1 MESLNKFILLLLGLF
16 VSLCSVFAQKVERNY
31 IRKGNRL
38 YNDSSY
44 IDAEINYRKAL
55 EINPKSTVSMYNLG
69 NSLIYQQKNKDA
81 LEQYVSASKMEK
93 DKSKLSYIYHNIGVL
108 FQRDKDYK
116 QAIEAYRKALINNPK
131 DDETRYNLSLAQ
143 KLLKDEQHNKEN
155 NQKENNQ
162 KENKNNDSNNR
173 SNNNKHDSSKSNE
186 RNPKMSKE
194 NAEQLL
200 NSVMQDERDVQ
211 DRMKKQQKL
220 HGGRL
225 EKDW

>member
-93 DKSKLSYIYHNIGVL
+93 DKYKLSYIYHNIGVL
-108 FQRDKDYK
+108 FHRDKDYK
-116 QAIEAYRKALINNPK
+116 QAIEAYKKALINNPK

-143 KLLKDEQHNKEN
+143 KLLKDEQDN
-155 NQKENNQ
+155 KENNQ
-162 KENKNNDSNNR
+162 KENKNNDSNNS
-173 SNNNKHDSSKSNE
+173 SNNNKHDSSKSSQSSE
-186 RNPKMSKE
+186 RDPKMSKE

-211 DRMKKQQKL
+211 DRIKKQQKL
-220 HGGRL
+220 RGGRL

>member
-93 DKSKLSYIYHNIGVL
+93 DKYKLSYIYHNIGVL
-108 FQRDKDYK
+108 FHRDKDYK
-116 QAIEAYRKALINNPK
+116 QAIEAYKKALINNPK

-143 KLLKDEQHNKEN
+143 KLLKDEQDNKEN
-155 NQKENNQ
+155 NQKD
-162 KENKNNDSNNR
+162 NKNNDSNNS
-173 SNNNKHDSSKSNE
+173 SNNNKHDSSKSSQSSE
-186 RNPKMSKE
+186 RDPKMSKE
-194 NAEQLL
+194 NAEKLL

-211 DRMKKQQKL
+211 DRIKKQQKL
-220 HGGRL
+220 RGGRL

>member
-93 DKSKLSYIYHNIGVL
+93 DKYKLSYIYHNIGVL
-108 FQRDKDYK
+108 FHRDKDYK
-116 QAIEAYRKALINNPK
+116 QAIEAYKKALINNPK

-143 KLLKDEQHNKEN
+143 KLLKDEQDN
-155 NQKENNQ
+155 KENNQ
-162 KENKNNDSNNR
+162 KENKNNDSNNS
-173 SNNNKHDSSKSNE
+173 SNNNKHDSSKSSQSSE
-186 RNPKMSKE
+186 RDPKMSKE
-194 NAEQLL
+194 NAEKLL

-211 DRMKKQQKL
+211 DRIKKQQKL
-220 HGGRL
+220 RGGRL

>member
-1 MESLNKFILLLLGLF
+1 MESLNKFIILLLGLF

-55 EINPKSTVSMYNLG
+55 EINPKSTVS
-69 NSLIYQQKNKDA
+69 
-81 LEQYVSASKMEK
+81 ASKIEK

-108 FQRDKDYK
+108 FHRDKDYK
-116 QAIEAYRKALINNPK
+116 QAIEAYKKALINNPK

-143 KLLKDEQHNKEN
+143 KLLKDEQDN
-155 NQKENNQ
+155 NENNQ
-162 KENKNNDSNNR
+162 KENKNNDSNNS
-173 SNNNKHDSSKSNE
+173 SNNNKHDSSKSSQSSE
-186 RNPKMSKE
+186 RDPKMSKE
-194 NAEQLL
+194 NAEKLL

-211 DRMKKQQKL
+211 DRIKKQQKL

>member
-16 VSLCSVFAQKVERNY
+16 VSLCSVFAQKVERSY

-93 DKSKLSYIYHNIGVL
+93 DKYKLSYIYHNIGVL
-108 FQRDKDYK
+108 FHRDKDYK
-116 QAIEAYRKALINNPK
+116 QAIEAYKKALINNPK

-143 KLLKDEQHNKEN
+143 KLLKDEQDN
-155 NQKENNQ
+155 NENNQ
-162 KENKNNDSNNR
+162 KENKNNDSNNS
-173 SNNNKHDSSKSNE
+173 SNNNKHDSSKSSQSSE
-186 RNPKMSKE
+186 RDPKMSKE

-211 DRMKKQQKL
+211 DRIKKQQKL

>member
-16 VSLCSVFAQKVERNY
+16 VSLCSVFAQKVERSY

-93 DKSKLSYIYHNIGVL
+93 DKHKLSYIYHNIGVL
-108 FQRDKDYK
+108 FHRDKDYK
-116 QAIEAYRKALINNPK
+116 QAIEAYKKALINNPK

-143 KLLKDEQHNKEN
+143 KLLKDEQDNKEN
-155 NQKENNQ
+155 NQKEN
-162 KENKNNDSNNR
+162 KKNDSNNS
-173 SNNNKHDSSKSNE
+173 SNNNKHDSSKSSQSSE
-186 RNPKMSKE
+186 RDPKMSKE
-194 NAEQLL
+194 NAEKLL

-211 DRMKKQQKL
+211 DRIKKQQKL

>member
-16 VSLCSVFAQKVERNY
+16 VSLCSVFAQKVERSY

-93 DKSKLSYIYHNIGVL
+93 DKYKLSYIYHNIGVL
-108 FQRDKDYK
+108 FHRDKDYK
-116 QAIEAYRKALINNPK
+116 QAIEAYKKALINNPK

-143 KLLKDEQHNKEN
+143 KLLKDEQDNKEN
-155 NQKENNQ
+155 NQKD
-162 KENKNNDSNNR
+162 NKNNDSNNS
-173 SNNNKHDSSKSNE
+173 SNNNKHDSSKSSQSSE
-186 RNPKMSKE
+186 RDPKMSKE
-194 NAEQLL
+194 NAEKLL

-211 DRMKKQQKL
+211 DRIKKQQKL

>member
-16 VSLCSVFAQKVERNY
+16 VSLCSVFAQKVERSY

-93 DKSKLSYIYHNIGVL
+93 DKYKLSYIYHNIGVL
-108 FQRDKDYK
+108 FHRDKDYK
-116 QAIEAYRKALINNPK
+116 QAIEAYKKALINNPK

-143 KLLKDEQHNKEN
+143 KLLKDEQDNKEN
-155 NQKENNQ
+155 NQK
-162 KENKNNDSNNR
+162 KNKNNDSNNS
-173 SNNNKHDSSKSNE
+173 SNNNKHDSSKSSQSSE
-186 RNPKMSKE
+186 RDPKMSKE
-194 NAEQLL
+194 NAEKLL

-211 DRMKKQQKL
+211 DRIKKQQKL

>member
-93 DKSKLSYIYHNIGVL
+93 DKYKLSYIYHNIGVL
-108 FQRDKDYK
+108 FHRDKDYK
-116 QAIEAYRKALINNPK
+116 QAIEAYKKALINNPK

-143 KLLKDEQHNKEN
+143 KLLKDEQDN
-155 NQKENNQ
+155 NENNQ
-162 KENKNNDSNNR
+162 KENKNNDSNNS
-173 SNNNKHDSSKSNE
+173 SNNNKHDSSKSSQSSE
-186 RNPKMSKE
+186 RDPKMSKE
-194 NAEQLL
+194 NAEKLL

-211 DRMKKQQKL
+211 DRIKKQQKL

>member
-116 QAIEAYRKALINNPK
+116 QAIEAYKKALINNPK

-143 KLLKDEQHNKEN
+143 KLLKDEQDNKEN
-155 NQKENNQ
+155 NQKDY
-162 KENKNNDSNNR
+162 KNNDSNNS
-173 SNNNKHDSSKSNE
+173 SNNNKHDSSKSSQSSE
-186 RNPKMSKE
+186 RDPKMSKE

-211 DRMKKQQKL
+211 DRIKKQQKL
-220 HGGRL
+220 RGGRL

>member
-16 VSLCSVFAQKVERNY
+16 VSLCSVFAQKVERSY

-93 DKSKLSYIYHNIGVL
+93 DKYKLSYIYHNIGVL
-108 FQRDKDYK
+108 FHRDKDYK
-116 QAIEAYRKALINNPK
+116 QAIEAYKKALINNPK

-143 KLLKDEQHNKEN
+143 KLLKDEQDN
-155 NQKENNQ
+155 KENNQ
-162 KENKNNDSNNR
+162 KENKNNDSNNS
-173 SNNNKHDSSKSNE
+173 SNNNKHDSSKSSQSSE
-186 RNPKMSKE
+186 RAPKMSKE
-194 NAEQLL
+194 NAEKLL

-211 DRMKKQQKL
+211 DRIKKQQKL

>member
-16 VSLCSVFAQKVERNY
+16 VSLCSVFAQKVERSY

-93 DKSKLSYIYHNIGVL
+93 DKYKLSYIYHNIGVL
-108 FQRDKDYK
+108 FHRDKDYK
-116 QAIEAYRKALINNPK
+116 QAIEAYKKALINNPK

-143 KLLKDEQHNKEN
+143 KLLKDEQDNKEN
-155 NQKENNQ
+155 NQKD
-162 KENKNNDSNNR
+162 NKNNDSNNS
-173 SNNNKHDSSKSNE
+173 SNNNKHDSSKSSQSSE
-186 RNPKMSKE
+186 RDPKMSKE

-211 DRMKKQQKL
+211 DRIKKQQKL
-220 HGGRL
+220 RGGRL

>member
-16 VSLCSVFAQKVERNY
+16 VSLCSVFAQKVERSY

-93 DKSKLSYIYHNIGVL
+93 DKYKLSYIYHNIGVL
-108 FQRDKDYK
+108 FHRDKDYK
-116 QAIEAYRKALINNPK
+116 QAIEAYKKALINNPK

-143 KLLKDEQHNKEN
+143 KLLKDEQDN
-155 NQKENNQ
+155 NENNQ
-162 KENKNNDSNNR
+162 KENKNNDSNNS
-173 SNNNKHDSSKSNE
+173 SNNNKHDSSKSSQSSE
-186 RNPKMSKE
+186 RDSKMSKE
-194 NAEQLL
+194 NAEKLL

-211 DRMKKQQKL
+211 DRIKKQQKL

>member
-16 VSLCSVFAQKVERNY
+16 VSLCSVFAQKVERSY

-93 DKSKLSYIYHNIGVL
+93 DKYKLSYIYHNIGVL
-108 FQRDKDYK
+108 FHRDKDYK
-116 QAIEAYRKALINNPK
+116 QAIEAYKKALINNPK

-143 KLLKDEQHNKEN
+143 KLLKDEQDN
-155 NQKENNQ
+155 KENNQ
-162 KENKNNDSNNR
+162 KENKNNDSNNS
-173 SNNNKHDSSKSNE
+173 SNNNKHDSSKSSQSSE
-186 RNPKMSKE
+186 RDPKMSKE
-194 NAEQLL
+194 NAEKLL

-211 DRMKKQQKL
+211 DRIKKQQKL

>member
-16 VSLCSVFAQKVERNY
+16 VSLCSVFAQKVERSY

-93 DKSKLSYIYHNIGVL
+93 DKYKLSYIYHNIGVL
-108 FQRDKDYK
+108 FHRDKDYK
-116 QAIEAYRKALINNPK
+116 QAIEAYKKALINNPK

-143 KLLKDEQHNKEN
+143 KLLKDEQDN
-155 NQKENNQ
+155 NENNQ
-162 KENKNNDSNNR
+162 KENKNNNSNNS
-173 SNNNKHDSSKSNE
+173 SNNNKHDSSKSSQSSE
-186 RNPKMSKE
+186 RDPKMSKE
-194 NAEQLL
+194 NAEKLL

-211 DRMKKQQKL
+211 DRIKKQQKL

>member
-16 VSLCSVFAQKVERNY
+16 VSLCSVFAQKVERSY

-93 DKSKLSYIYHNIGVL
+93 DKYKLSYIYHNIGVL
-108 FQRDKDYK
+108 FHRDKDYK
-116 QAIEAYRKALINNPK
+116 QAIEAYKKALINNPK

-143 KLLKDEQHNKEN
+143 KLLKDEQDN
-155 NQKENNQ
+155 KENNQ
-162 KENKNNDSNNR
+162 KENKNNDSNNS
-173 SNNNKHDSSKSNE
+173 SNNNKHDSSKSSQSSE
-186 RNPKMSKE
+186 RDPKMSKE

-211 DRMKKQQKL
+211 DRIKKQQKL

>member
-16 VSLCSVFAQKVERNY
+16 VSLCSVFAQKVERSY

-93 DKSKLSYIYHNIGVL
+93 DKYKLSYIYHNIGVL
-108 FQRDKDYK
+108 FHRDKDYK
-116 QAIEAYRKALINNPK
+116 QAIEAYKKALINNPK

-143 KLLKDEQHNKEN
+143 KLLKDEQDN
-155 NQKENNQ
+155 NENNQ
-162 KENKNNDSNNR
+162 KENKNNDSNNS
-173 SNNNKHDSSKSNE
+173 SNNNKHDSSKSSQSSE
-186 RNPKMSKE
+186 RDPKMSKE

-211 DRMKKQQKL
+211 DRIKKQQKL
-220 HGGRL
+220 RGGRL

>member
-1 MESLNKFILLLLGLF
+1 MESLNKFILLLLGLC

-108 FQRDKDYK
+108 FQRDKNYK
-116 QAIEAYRKALINNPK
+116 QAIEAYKKALINNPK

-143 KLLKDEQHNKEN
+143 KLLKDEQDN
-155 NQKENNQ
+155 KENNQ
-162 KENKNNDSNNR
+162 KENKNNDSNNSSNNN
-173 SNNNKHDSSKSNE
+173 SNNNKHDSSKSSE
-186 RNPKMSKE
+186 RDPKMSKE

-211 DRMKKQQKL
+211 DRIKKQQKL

>member
-93 DKSKLSYIYHNIGVL
+93 DKYKLSYIYHNIGVL
-108 FQRDKDYK
+108 FHRDKDYK
-116 QAIEAYRKALINNPK
+116 QAIEAYKKALINNPK

-143 KLLKDEQHNKEN
+143 KLLKDEQDN
-155 NQKENNQ
+155 NENNQ
-162 KENKNNDSNNR
+162 KENKNNDSNNS
-173 SNNNKHDSSKSNE
+173 SNNNKHDSSKSSQSSE
-186 RNPKMSKE
+186 RDPKMSKE

-211 DRMKKQQKL
+211 DRIKKQQKL

>member
-16 VSLCSVFAQKVERNY
+16 VSLCSVFAQKVERSY

-108 FQRDKDYK
+108 FHRDKDYK
-116 QAIEAYRKALINNPK
+116 QAIEAYKKALINNPK

-143 KLLKDEQHNKEN
+143 KLLKDEQDN
-155 NQKENNQ
+155 NENNQ
-162 KENKNNDSNNR
+162 KENKNNDSNNS
-173 SNNNKHDSSKSNE
+173 SNNNKHDSSKSSQSSE
-186 RNPKMSKE
+186 RDPKMSKE
-194 NAEQLL
+194 NAEKLL

-211 DRMKKQQKL
+211 DRIKKQQKL

>member
-155 NQKENNQ
+155 NQKEN
-162 KENKNNDSNNR
+162 KNNDSNNR
-173 SNNNKHDSSKSNE
+173 SNNNSNNNKHDSSKSNE

>member
-1 MESLNKFILLLLGLF
+1 MESLNKFILLLLGLC

-108 FQRDKDYK
+108 FQRDKNYK
-116 QAIEAYRKALINNPK
+116 QAIEAYKKALINNPK

-143 KLLKDEQHNKEN
+143 KLLKDEQDN
-155 NQKENNQ
+155 KENNQ
-162 KENKNNDSNNR
+162 KENKNNDSNNSSNNN
-173 SNNNKHDSSKSNE
+173 SNNNKHDSSKLSE
-186 RNPKMSKE
+186 RDPKMSKE

-211 DRMKKQQKL
+211 DRIKKQQKL

>member
-16 VSLCSVFAQKVERNY
+16 VSLCSVFAQKVERSY

-93 DKSKLSYIYHNIGVL
+93 DKYKLSYIYHNIGVL
-108 FQRDKDYK
+108 FHRDKDYK
-116 QAIEAYRKALINNPK
+116 QAIEAYKKALINNPK

-143 KLLKDEQHNKEN
+143 KLLKDEQDN
-155 NQKENNQ
+155 KENNQ
-162 KENKNNDSNNR
+162 KENKNNDSNNS
-173 SNNNKHDSSKSNE
+173 SNNNKHDSSKSSQSSE
-186 RNPKMSKE
+186 RDPKMSKE
-194 NAEQLL
+194 NAEKLL

-211 DRMKKQQKL
+211 DRIKKQQKL
-220 HGGRL
+220 RGGRL

>member
-16 VSLCSVFAQKVERNY
+16 VSLCSVFAQKVERSY

-93 DKSKLSYIYHNIGVL
+93 DKYKLSYIYHNIGVL
-108 FQRDKDYK
+108 FHRDKDYK
-116 QAIEAYRKALINNPK
+116 QAIEAYKKALINNPK

-143 KLLKDEQHNKEN
+143 KLLKDEQDN
-155 NQKENNQ
+155 KENNQ
-162 KENKNNDSNNR
+162 KENKNNDSNNS
-173 SNNNKHDSSKSNE
+173 SNNNKHDSSKSSKSSE
-186 RNPKMSKE
+186 RDPKMSKE
-194 NAEQLL
+194 NAEKLL

-211 DRMKKQQKL
+211 DRIKKQQKL

>member
-81 LEQYVSASKMEK
+81 LEQYVFASKMEK
-93 DKSKLSYIYHNIGVL
+93 DKYKLSYIYHNIGVL
-108 FQRDKDYK
+108 FHRDKDYK
-116 QAIEAYRKALINNPK
+116 QAIEAYKKALINNPK

-143 KLLKDEQHNKEN
+143 KLLKDEQDN
-155 NQKENNQ
+155 KENNQ
-162 KENKNNDSNNR
+162 KENKNNDSNNS
-173 SNNNKHDSSKSNE
+173 SNNNKHDSSKSSQSSE
-186 RNPKMSKE
+186 RDPKMSKE

-211 DRMKKQQKL
+211 DRIKKQQKL
-220 HGGRL
+220 RGGRL

>member
-16 VSLCSVFAQKVERNY
+16 VSLCSVFAQKVERSY

-116 QAIEAYRKALINNPK
+116 QAIEAYKKALINNPK

-143 KLLKDEQHNKEN
+143 KLLKDEQDN
-155 NQKENNQ
+155 KENNQ
-162 KENKNNDSNNR
+162 KENKNNDSNNS
-173 SNNNKHDSSKSNE
+173 SNNNKHDSSKSSQSSE
-186 RNPKMSKE
+186 RDPKMSKE

-211 DRMKKQQKL
+211 DRIKKQQKL
-220 HGGRL
+220 RGGRL

>member
-16 VSLCSVFAQKVERNY
+16 VSLCSVFAQKVERSY

-93 DKSKLSYIYHNIGVL
+93 DKYKLSYIYHNIGVL
-108 FQRDKDYK
+108 FHRDKDYK
-116 QAIEAYRKALINNPK
+116 QAIEAYKKALINNPK

-143 KLLKDEQHNKEN
+143 KLLKDEQGN
-155 NQKENNQ
+155 KENNQ
-162 KENKNNDSNNR
+162 KENKNNDSNNN
-173 SNNNKHDSSKSNE
+173 SNNNKHDSSKSSQSSE
-186 RNPKMSKE
+186 RDPKMSKE
-194 NAEQLL
+194 NAEKLL

-211 DRMKKQQKL
+211 DRIKKQQKL

>member
-16 VSLCSVFAQKVERNY
+16 VSLCSVFAQKVERSY

-93 DKSKLSYIYHNIGVL
+93 DKYKLSYIYHNIGVL
-108 FQRDKDYK
+108 FHRDKDYK
-116 QAIEAYRKALINNPK
+116 QAIEAYKKALINNPK

-143 KLLKDEQHNKEN
+143 KLLKDEQDNKEN
-155 NQKENNQ
+155 NQKD
-162 KENKNNDSNNR
+162 NKNNDSNNS
-173 SNNNKHDSSKSNE
+173 SNNNKHDSSKSSQSSE
-186 RNPKMSKE
+186 RYPKMSKE
-194 NAEQLL
+194 NAEKLL

-211 DRMKKQQKL
+211 DRIKKQQKL
-220 HGGRL
+220 RGGRL

>member
-1 MESLNKFILLLLGLF
+1 MESLNKFIILLLGLF

-93 DKSKLSYIYHNIGVL
+93 DKYKLSYIYHNIGVL
-108 FQRDKDYK
+108 FHRDKDYK
-116 QAIEAYRKALINNPK
+116 QAIEAYKKALINNPK

-143 KLLKDEQHNKEN
+143 KLLKDEQDN
-155 NQKENNQ
+155 KENNQ
-162 KENKNNDSNNR
+162 KENKNNDSNNS
-173 SNNNKHDSSKSNE
+173 SNNNKHDSSKSSQSSE
-186 RNPKMSKE
+186 RDPKMSKE

-211 DRMKKQQKL
+211 DRIKKQQKL
-220 HGGRL
+220 RGGRL

>member
-16 VSLCSVFAQKVERNY
+16 VSLCSVFAQKVERSY

-81 LEQYVSASKMEK
+81 LEQYVFASKMEK
-93 DKSKLSYIYHNIGVL
+93 DKYKLSYIYHNIGVL
-108 FQRDKDYK
+108 FHRDKDYK
-116 QAIEAYRKALINNPK
+116 QAIEAYKKALINNPK

-143 KLLKDEQHNKEN
+143 KLLKDEQDNKEN
-155 NQKENNQ
+155 NQKD
-162 KENKNNDSNNR
+162 NKNNDSNNS
-173 SNNNKHDSSKSNE
+173 SNNNKHDSSKSSQSSE
-186 RNPKMSKE
+186 RDPKMSKE
-194 NAEQLL
+194 NAEKLL

-211 DRMKKQQKL
+211 DRIKKQQKL

>member
-16 VSLCSVFAQKVERNY
+16 VSLCSVFAQKVERSY

-93 DKSKLSYIYHNIGVL
+93 DKYKLSYIYHNIGVL
-108 FQRDKDYK
+108 FHRDKDYK
-116 QAIEAYRKALINNPK
+116 QAIEAYKKALINNPK

-143 KLLKDEQHNKEN
+143 KLLKDEQDN
-155 NQKENNQ
+155 KENNQ
-162 KENKNNDSNNR
+162 KENKNNDSNNS
-173 SNNNKHDSSKSNE
+173 SNNNKHDSSKSSQSSK
-186 RNPKMSKE
+186 RDPKMSKE
-194 NAEQLL
+194 NAEKLL

-211 DRMKKQQKL
+211 DRIKKQQKL

>member
-16 VSLCSVFAQKVERNY
+16 VSLCSVFAQKVERSY

-108 FQRDKDYK
+108 FQRDKNYK
-116 QAIEAYRKALINNPK
+116 QAIEAYKKALINNPK

-143 KLLKDEQHNKEN
+143 KLLKDEQDN
-155 NQKENNQ
+155 KENNQ
-162 KENKNNDSNNR
+162 KENKNNDSNNSSNNN
-173 SNNNKHDSSKSNE
+173 SNNNKHDSSKLSE
-186 RNPKMSKE
+186 RDPKMSKE

-211 DRMKKQQKL
+211 DRIKKQQKL

>member
-16 VSLCSVFAQKVERNY
+16 VSLCSVFAQKVERSY

-93 DKSKLSYIYHNIGVL
+93 DKYKLSYIYHNIGVL
-108 FQRDKDYK
+108 FHRDKDYK
-116 QAIEAYRKALINNPK
+116 QAIEAYKKALINNPK

-143 KLLKDEQHNKEN
+143 KLLKDEQDNKEN
-155 NQKENNQ
+155 NQKD
-162 KENKNNDSNNR
+162 NKNNDSNNS
-173 SNNNKHDSSKSNE
+173 SNNNKHDSSKSSQSSE
-186 RNPKMSKE
+186 RDPKMSKE

-211 DRMKKQQKL
+211 DRIKKQQKL

>member
-93 DKSKLSYIYHNIGVL
+93 DKYKLSYIYHNIGVL
-108 FQRDKDYK
+108 FHRDKDYK
-116 QAIEAYRKALINNPK
+116 QAIEAYKKALINNPK

-143 KLLKDEQHNKEN
+143 KLLKDEQDNKEN
-155 NQKENNQ
+155 NQKD
-162 KENKNNDSNNR
+162 NKNNDSNNS
-173 SNNNKHDSSKSNE
+173 SNNNKHDSSKSSQSSE
-186 RNPKMSKE
+186 RDPKMSKE

-211 DRMKKQQKL
+211 DRIKKQQKL
-220 HGGRL
+220 RGGRL

>member
-108 FQRDKDYK
+108 FQRDKNYK
-116 QAIEAYRKALINNPK
+116 QAIEAYKKALINNPK

-143 KLLKDEQHNKEN
+143 KLLKDEQDN
-155 NQKENNQ
+155 KENNQ
-162 KENKNNDSNNR
+162 KENKNNDSNNS
-173 SNNNKHDSSKSNE
+173 SNNNKHDSSKSSQSSE
-186 RNPKMSKE
+186 RDPKMSKE

-211 DRMKKQQKL
+211 DRIKKQQKL

>member
-1 MESLNKFILLLLGLF
+1 MESLNKFILLLLGLC

-108 FQRDKDYK
+108 FQRDKNYK
-116 QAIEAYRKALINNPK
+116 QAIEAYKKALINNPK

-143 KLLKDEQHNKEN
+143 KLLKDEQDN
-155 NQKENNQ
+155 KENNQ
-162 KENKNNDSNNR
+162 KENKNNDSNNSSNNN
-173 SNNNKHDSSKSNE
+173 SNNNKPDSSKLSE
-186 RNPKMSKE
+186 RDPKMSKE

-211 DRMKKQQKL
+211 DRIKKQQKL

>member
-93 DKSKLSYIYHNIGVL
+93 DKYKLSYIYHNIGVL
-108 FQRDKDYK
+108 FHRDKDYK
-116 QAIEAYRKALINNPK
+116 QAIEAYKKALINNPK

-143 KLLKDEQHNKEN
+143 KLLKDEQDN
-155 NQKENNQ
+155 KENNQ
-162 KENKNNDSNNR
+162 KENKNNDSNNS
-173 SNNNKHDSSKSNE
+173 SNNNKHDSSKSSQLSE
-186 RNPKMSKE
+186 RDPKMSKE
-194 NAEQLL
+194 NAEKLL

-211 DRMKKQQKL
+211 DRIKKQQKL

>member
-1 MESLNKFILLLLGLF
+1 MESLNKFIILLLGLF

-93 DKSKLSYIYHNIGVL
+93 DKYKLSYIYHNIGVL
-108 FQRDKDYK
+108 FHRDKDYK
-116 QAIEAYRKALINNPK
+116 QAIEAYKKALINNPK

-143 KLLKDEQHNKEN
+143 KLLKDEQDN
-155 NQKENNQ
+155 NENNQ
-162 KENKNNDSNNR
+162 KENKNNDSNNS
-173 SNNNKHDSSKSNE
+173 SNNNKHDSSKSSQSSE
-186 RNPKMSKE
+186 RDPKMSKE
-194 NAEQLL
+194 NAEKLL

-211 DRMKKQQKL
+211 DRIKKQQKL